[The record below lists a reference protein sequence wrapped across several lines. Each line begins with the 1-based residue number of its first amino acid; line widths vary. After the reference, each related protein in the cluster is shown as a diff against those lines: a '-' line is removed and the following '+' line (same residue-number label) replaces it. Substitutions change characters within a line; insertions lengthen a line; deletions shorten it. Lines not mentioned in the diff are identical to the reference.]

1 MCDQYFLISL
11 LENNGCFSER
21 VLVSFL
27 GFFKKYLHHFQ
38 RRPIP
43 VVKFCLWRNY
53 YYNTRIKLQRI
64 REDYAEYRVNRIL
77 IKNINQMHYTTWTFT
92 EYLLF
97 IMINIHVVITVD
109 IILLIT
115 RIFFHIGKV
124 HKIYILNSFLLFSFD
139 CKCKFNFYNLMIIGI
154 KLTDKAMFV
163 CKV

>member
-1 MCDQYFLISL
+1 MWSIFPDIFVREQRLFFWEGLSLIFGFL
-11 LENNGCFSER
+11 
-21 VLVSFL
+21 
-27 GFFKKYLHHFQ
+27 KKYLHHFQ

-77 IKNINQMHYTTWTFT
+77 IKIINQMHYTTWTFT